1 MGKYVHVV
9 AKREVYGSAEGFN
22 WKQEE
27 FKDLLF
33 SLNCPVQEEDFE
45 GYCDR
50 WECLK
55 ANFEGAIETLKAYAN
70 GEEISEECGKDEIES
85 SLYSLGAEYVVDPS
99 PVIKLMETFLE
110 QCDKNCDYVIFVA
123 W

>member
-1 MGKYVHVV
+1 MEKYVHVV
-9 AKREVYGSAEGFN
+9 AKREVYSSAEGFS

-27 FKDLLF
+27 FKDLLNA
-33 SLNCPVQEEDFE
+33 LNCSVHEEDPN

-55 ANFEGAIETLKAYAN
+55 DNFKGAIETLKAYAN
-70 GEEISEECGKDEIES
+70 GEEISEECDKDEIES
-85 SLYSLGAEYVVDPS
+85 SLYSLGAKYVVDPS

-110 QCDKNCDYVIFVA
+110 QCDNDCNYVMFVA

>member
-9 AKREVYGSAEGFN
+9 SKKEKYSEVEAFN

-27 FKDLLF
+27 FKDLLNA
-33 SLNCPVQEEDFE
+33 LNCSVHEEDPE

-50 WECLK
+50 WECRK
-55 ANFEGAIETLKAYAN
+55 NEYKQAIETLKAYSK
-70 GEEISEECGKDEIES
+70 GEEISEECDKDDIS
-85 SLYSLGAEYVVDPS
+85 SALHELGEVYPLDPTPVVKMME
-99 PVIKLMETFLE
+99 KLLSE
-110 QCDKNCDYVIFVA
+110 CDKNCDWVIFVA

>member
-9 AKREVYGSAEGFN
+9 SKKEKYSEAEAFN

-27 FKDLLF
+27 FKDLLNA
-33 SLNCPVQEEDFE
+33 LNCSVHEEDPE

-50 WECLK
+50 WECRK
-55 ANFEGAIETLKAYAN
+55 DEYKQAIETLKAYSKD
-70 GEEISEECGKDEIES
+70 EEISEECDKDDIS
-85 SLYSLGAEYVVDPS
+85 SALHELGEVYSLDPS
-99 PVIKLMETFLE
+99 PVIKLMEGFLE
-110 QCDKNCDYVIFVA
+110 QCDKDCDYVIFVA

>member
-9 AKREVYGSAEGFN
+9 SKKEKYSEVEAFN

-27 FKDLLF
+27 FKNLLF
-33 SLNCPVQEEDFE
+33 ALNCPVHEEDPE

-50 WECLK
+50 WDCQKSEYK
-55 ANFEGAIETLKAYAN
+55 QAIETLKAYSK
-70 GEEISEECGKDEIES
+70 GEEISEECDKDDIEDA
-85 SLYSLGAEYVVDPS
+85 LRELGEKYPLDPT
-99 PVIKLMETFLE
+99 PIIEKMEMFLNE
-110 QCDKNCDYVIFVA
+110 CDKDFDWLIFVA